1 MSYQS
6 ITVRDGSRCGVDGL
20 SGRDLPACGAQT
32 APEDQLGLMVCRT
45 LVIDFVG

>member
-6 ITVRDGSRCGVDGL
+6 ITVRDGSCRGVDGL
-20 SGRDLPACGAQT
+20 SGRDLPGRRAQT
-32 APEDQLGLMVCRT
+32 APGDQLGLMVCRT